1 MTTLL
6 DAVFIVLI
14 LLNFLILG
22 KASLGGV
29 IRVVAAQ
36 GAVLGLLPL
45 LLSPRLDL
53 HVLLVVLG
61 TVTLKCC
68 ILPRLLARALEE
80 LSIRR
85 EVEPYISFPAS
96 LVLGALG
103 TGFAMFVS
111 YRLPVAV
118 GPGSDLLTPAS
129 LSTVLTGF
137 LVLTTRRKAIT
148 QVLGYLVLENGIFIF
163 GLLLLESLPLLV
175 EVGVLLDLFVAIFV
189 MGIVIH
195 HINHEFATE
204 STERLTAL
212 KD

>member
-1 MTTLL
+1 MTTFL
-6 DAVFIVLI
+6 DGIFIALI

-22 KASLGGV
+22 KASLRGV
-29 IRVVAAQ
+29 IRVVSAQ
-36 GAVLGLLPL
+36 GVILGILPL
-45 LLSPRLDL
+45 LLTSHLDL
-53 HVLLVVLG
+53 RLIVVVLG
-61 TVTLKCC
+61 TTTLKGV
-68 ILPRLLARALEE
+68 ILPRMLVRALEE

-85 EVEPYISFPAS
+85 EVEPFISFPVS
-96 LVLGALG
+96 LIMGALG
-103 TGFAMFVS
+103 TVFAMFVAH
-111 YRLPVAV
+111 RLPLAL
-118 GPGSDLLTPAS
+118 GPESDLLTSAS

-137 LVLTTRRKAIT
+137 LVLTTRRKALT

-163 GLLLLESLPLLV
+163 GLLMLESLPFLV

-195 HINHEFATE
+195 HINREFATE

>member
-1 MTTLL
+1 MTALL
-6 DAVFIVLI
+6 DGIFII
-14 LLNFLILG
+14 LLLLNLLILG
-22 KASLGGV
+22 KASLRSV
-29 IRVVAAQ
+29 IRVVSAQ
-36 GAVLGLLPL
+36 GVILGLLPL
-45 LLSPRLDL
+45 LLSPHLDFRLGL
-53 HVLLVVLG
+53 IVLG
-61 TVTLKCC
+61 TIALKGV
-68 ILPRLLARALEE
+68 ILPRMLVRALEE

-85 EVEPYISFPAS
+85 EVEPYISFPGS

-103 TGFAMFVS
+103 TGFAMFMS
-111 YRLPVAV
+111 YRLPVAL
-118 GPGSDLLTPAS
+118 GLGSDLLTSAS

-137 LVLTTRRKAIT
+137 LVLTTRRKALT

-163 GLLLLESLPLLV
+163 GLLMLESLPFLV

-195 HINHEFATE
+195 HINQEFATE

>member
-6 DAVFIVLI
+6 DGIFIALI

-22 KASLGGV
+22 KASLQGV
-29 IRVVAAQ
+29 IRVVSAQ
-36 GAVLGLLPL
+36 GVILGLLPL
-45 LLSPRLDL
+45 LLNAHLDL
-53 HVLLVVLG
+53 RLGLVVLG
-61 TVTLKCC
+61 TIALKGL
-68 ILPRLLARALEE
+68 ILPRMLVRALEE

-103 TGFAMFVS
+103 TAFAMLVS
-111 YRLPVAV
+111 HHLPMAH
-118 GPGSDLLTPAS
+118 GLGSDLLTSAS

-137 LVLTTRRKAIT
+137 LVLTTRRKALT
-148 QVLGYLVLENGIFIF
+148 QVLGYLVLENGVFIF
-163 GLLLLESLPLLV
+163 GLLLLESLPFLV
-175 EVGVLLDLFVAIFV
+175 EMGVLLDLFVAIFV

>member
-6 DAVFIVLI
+6 DGVFIALI
-14 LLNFLILG
+14 LLNFFILG
-22 KASLGGV
+22 KASLRGV
-29 IRVVAAQ
+29 IRVVCVQ
-36 GAVLGLLPL
+36 GTVLGLLPL
-45 LLSPRLDL
+45 LLGPHLDL
-53 HVLLVVLG
+53 RLVLVALG
-61 TVTLKCC
+61 TVALKGV
-68 ILPRLLARALEE
+68 ILPRMLVRALEE

-111 YRLPVAV
+111 YRLPVTP
-118 GPGSDLLTPAS
+118 GPGGDLLTSAS
-129 LSTVLTGF
+129 ISTVLTGF
-137 LVLTTRRKAIT
+137 LVLTTRRKALT

-163 GLLLLESLPLLV
+163 GLLLLEPLPFLV
-175 EVGVLLDLFVAIFV
+175 EVAVLLDLFVAIFT

-195 HINHEFATE
+195 HINREFSTE
-204 STERLTAL
+204 STDRLTAL